1 MSIYKRGFIVTV
13 VLALG
18 SLVIALVLNYLLEEQ
33 FWCNVCLGIFG
44 SSLLTAIT
52 SIIGYFAERKR
63 VTEGFYE
70 ETKKIIY
77 EINKYQHDLT
87 LDDKIDFYLLLSDYD
102 TTNWDMY
109 YGQMDFFRNQYRKQV
124 FNRIYNPV
132 LEVLQKAT
140 SHAWHFRMHKNGTGR
155 NEVVMEEFI
164 DEIETVILER
174 IQFKYGAD
182 ENQECVVTRV
192 KKKIIEDILDELNGW
207 YFEMMYGKKKFSKV
221 TEEEIDG

>member
-1 MSIYKRGFIVTV
+1 MSIYKRGFIVTIA
-13 VLALG
+13 LALV

-52 SIIGYFAERKR
+52 SIIGYFVERKR
-63 VTEGFYE
+63 LTEGFYD

-77 EINKYQHDLT
+77 EINKYQHDLR
-87 LDDKIDFYLLLSDYD
+87 LDDKIDFYLSLSDYD
-102 TTNWDMY
+102 VTNWDMY
-109 YGQMDFFRNQYRKQV
+109 YGQMDFFRNQYRKDV

-132 LEVLQKAT
+132 LVVLQKAA

-155 NEVVMEEFI
+155 NERVMQKFI

-174 IQFKYGAD
+174 TQFKYEAD
-182 ENQECVVTRV
+182 ENKECVVTGI
-192 KKKIIEDILDELNGW
+192 KNKIREDILGELNGW
-207 YFEMMYGKKKFSKV
+207 YFEMMYGKKKQSKV
-221 TEEEIDG
+221 TEEENG

>member
-1 MSIYKRGFIVTV
+1 MSIYKRGFIVTIA
-13 VLALG
+13 LALV

-52 SIIGYFAERKR
+52 SIIGYFVERKR

-77 EINKYQHDLT
+77 EMNKYQHDLR
-87 LDDKIDFYLLLSDYD
+87 LDDKIDFYLSLSDYD

-109 YGQMDFFRNQYRKQV
+109 YGQMDFFRNQYRKDV

-132 LEVLQKAT
+132 LAVLQKAS
-140 SHAWHFRMHKNGTGR
+140 SHAWHFRMHKNGIGR
-155 NEVVMEEFI
+155 NEVVMQKFI

-174 IQFKYGAD
+174 TQLKYGAD
-182 ENQECVVTRV
+182 KNQECVVTRV
-192 KKKIIEDILDELNGW
+192 KKKIVEDILDELNGW
-207 YFEMMYGKKKFSKV
+207 YFEMMYGKRNRV
-221 TEEEIDG
+221 R